1 MINQQERG
9 LDLSSI
15 YRIDMDKRSKNKEK
29 YNITEYNLPEYVILD
44 DDNDSD
50 KDDQDP
56 STDSKQMNDVDCSQ
70 NDNSEIFSAYQEGDM
85 EAIKLPNQNIYKR
98 MKEAFKYCIK

>member
-1 MINQQERG
+1 LKIISFLEINFKAQNFINYLLLFFKYSIDILIYNITDNIILMINQQERG

-56 STDSKQMNDVDCSQ
+56 STDSK
-70 NDNSEIFSAYQEGDM
+70 
-85 EAIKLPNQNIYKR
+85 
-98 MKEAFKYCIK
+98 

>member
-1 MINQQERG
+1 
-9 LDLSSI
+9 
-15 YRIDMDKRSKNKEK
+15 
-29 YNITEYNLPEYVILD
+29 
-44 DDNDSD
+44 
-50 KDDQDP
+50 
-56 STDSKQMNDVDCSQ
+56 MNDVDCSQ